1 MRHHN
6 RINKV
11 AKNRVIE
18 LPSSGKS
25 LEKLKGQRR
34 GRKKNKKGKEKEK
47 KEKKEKKKKRWRGR
61 VITLWTIGASFQV

>member
-1 MRHHN
+1 M
-6 RINKV
+6 
-11 AKNRVIE
+11 
-18 LPSSGKS
+18 
-25 LEKLKGQRR
+25 EKLKGQRR